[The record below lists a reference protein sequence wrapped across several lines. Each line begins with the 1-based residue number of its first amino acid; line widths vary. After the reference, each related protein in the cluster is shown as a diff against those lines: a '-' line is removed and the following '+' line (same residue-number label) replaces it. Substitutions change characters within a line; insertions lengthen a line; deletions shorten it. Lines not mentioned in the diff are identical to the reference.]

1 MKRMAIVMLVFVSS
15 FWAQTAYA
23 DWTPAKRLT
32 WNSGFSFGPAVAID
46 SGNIIH
52 VVWFDDTPGNS
63 EIYYKKSTNGG
74 TSWSVNQ
81 RLTWSSGYSSG
92 PSMAID
98 SSDSIHVVW
107 YDDTPGNNE
116 IYYKKSTTGGTSW
129 NPAQRITWTSGS
141 STVPAIAVDSSDAV
155 HIVWQENI
163 SGNDE
168 IYSKDSSDGGTTWTA
183 AKRLTWTSSDSR
195 NPALAID
202 SSDIIY
208 AVWDDP
214 SPGNSE
220 IFGKRST
227 DGGVTWSSVRRL
239 TWTSG
244 WSYGPDIAIAPP
256 NTIHLV
262 WGAEIPGDTEIFYK
276 GSTDGGE
283 TWSPAKQL
291 TWNSGASGSV
301 SVATD
306 SANDVHIV
314 WMDST
319 PGDPEIYYRK
329 SADGGTTWSASQRL
343 TWTSGNSY
351 SPVLAI
357 DSTNTVHVV
366 WRDDLPG
373 NIEIY
378 YKNGN

>member
-1 MKRMAIVMLVFVSS
+1 MKRTKLLIAVLGLFLL
-15 FWAQTAYA
+15 AQTARA
-23 DWTPAKRLT
+23 DWTAAKRLT
-32 WNSGFSFGPAVAID
+32 WTSGFSFGPAVAID
-46 SGNIIH
+46 SSDSIHIVWFDSTPGNYQIFYKRSTDGGTSWSVNQRLTWSSVDCSDPAIALDSGDSLH
-52 VVWFDDTPGNS
+52 VVWYDDMPGNN

-74 TSWSVNQ
+74 TSWSPAK
-81 RLTWSSGYSSG
+81 RLTW
-92 PSMAID
+92 
-98 SSDSIHVVW
+98 
-107 YDDTPGNNE
+107 TL
-116 IYYKKSTTGGTSW
+116 
-129 NPAQRITWTSGS
+129 GS

-155 HIVWQENI
+155 HIVWLENI

-168 IYSKDSSDGGTTWTA
+168 IYSKNSSDGGTTWTA

-214 SPGNSE
+214 LPGNGE
-220 IFGKRST
+220 IYGKRST

-244 WSYGPDIAIAPP
+244 WSYAPDIAIAPP

-276 GSTDGGE
+276 GSTDGGT
-283 TWSPAKQL
+283 TWSAAKQL
-291 TWNSGASGSV
+291 TWNSEASGSV

-306 SANDVHIV
+306 SGNAVHIV

-329 SADGGTTWSASQRL
+329 SGDGGTTWAASQRL

-351 SPVLAI
+351 FPVLAI
-357 DSTNTVHVV
+357 DSTNTAHVV
-366 WRDDLPG
+366 WRDDLSG

>member
-168 IYSKDSSDGGTTWTA
+168 
-183 AKRLTWTSSDSR
+183 
-195 NPALAID
+195 
-202 SSDIIY
+202 
-208 AVWDDP
+208 
-214 SPGNSE
+214 
-220 IFGKRST
+220 RS
-227 DGGVTWSSVRRL
+227 
-239 TWTSG
+239 
-244 WSYGPDIAIAPP
+244 
-256 NTIHLV
+256 N
-262 WGAEIPGDTEIFYK
+262 
-276 GSTDGGE
+276 
-283 TWSPAKQL
+283 
-291 TWNSGASGSV
+291 
-301 SVATD
+301 
-306 SANDVHIV
+306 
-314 WMDST
+314 
-319 PGDPEIYYRK
+319 
-329 SADGGTTWSASQRL
+329 
-343 TWTSGNSY
+343 
-351 SPVLAI
+351 
-357 DSTNTVHVV
+357 
-366 WRDDLPG
+366 
-373 NIEIY
+373 
-378 YKNGN
+378 

>member
-1 MKRMAIVMLVFVSS
+1 MKRFAIVILAWGLF
-15 FWAQTAYA
+15 FALTPAQA

-32 WNSGFSFGPAVAID
+32 WTSGFSFGPAVAID
-46 SGNIIH
+46 SSDSIHIVWFDSTPGNYQIFYKRSTDGGTSWSVNQRLTWSSVDCSDPAIALDSGDSLH
-52 VVWFDDTPGNS
+52 VVWYDDMPGNN

-74 TSWSVNQ
+74 TSWSPAK
-81 RLTWSSGYSSG
+81 RL
-92 PSMAID
+92 
-98 SSDSIHVVW
+98 
-107 YDDTPGNNE
+107 
-116 IYYKKSTTGGTSW
+116 
-129 NPAQRITWTSGS
+129 TWTSGS

-155 HIVWQENI
+155 HIVWQENM

-168 IYSKDSSDGGTTWTA
+168 VYSKNSSDGGTTWTA

-195 NPALAID
+195 SPALAID

-227 DGGVTWSSVRRL
+227 DGGVTWSTVRRL

-244 WSYGPDIAIAPP
+244 WSYAPDIAIAPP

-276 GSTDGGE
+276 GSTDGGT
-283 TWSPAKQL
+283 TWSAAKQL
-291 TWNSGASGSV
+291 TWNSEASGSV
-301 SVATD
+301 SVAID
-306 SANDVHIV
+306 SANAVHIV

-329 SADGGTTWSASQRL
+329 SGDGGTTWAASQRL

-351 SPVLAI
+351 FPILAI
-357 DSTNTVHVV
+357 DSTNTAHVV
-366 WRDDLPG
+366 WRDDLSG